1 MYIHTHVYIYTIID
15 IEYIYILYTEVCML
29 EILDDLDDLDGL
41 IHPFVVQEVARLDPA
56 SQSNQRMGGLSSRVG
71 VLKPVT
77 GCLFLERL

>member
-1 MYIHTHVYIYTIID
+1 MYIHTHVYIYTIIY

-29 EILDDLDDLDGL
+29 EILDDLDGL